1 MTTIEKH
8 IVNYIDDK
16 FGFPYLHYSREEQ
29 TWTNEFF
36 LFDIKTQTMFISD
49 ITRHEL
55 YKRFGK
61 GYIDNVLFPI
71 RHHLSIFLIHLFENR
86 IKTFYL

>member
-8 IVNYIDDK
+8 IVKYIDDK
-16 FGFPYLHYSREEQ
+16 FGFPYLYYSREEQ
-29 TWTNEFF
+29 TWVNEFF

-49 ITRHEL
+49 IARNEL

-61 GYIDNVLFPI
+61 GYIDNILLTVVSYWFKKTYKLD
-71 RHHLSIFLIHLFENR
+71 
-86 IKTFYL
+86 IKEIE

>member
-8 IVNYIDDK
+8 IVKYIDDK

-36 LFDIKTQTMFISD
+36 LFDIKTSVMYISD
-49 ITRHEL
+49 ITRKEL
-55 YKRFGK
+55 YKKFGK
-61 GYIDNVLFPI
+61 GYIDNVLLTVVSAWLKKI
-71 RHHLSIFLIHLFENR
+71 YNLEV
-86 IKTFYL
+86 KEVE

>member
-8 IVNYIDDK
+8 IVKYIDDK

-36 LFDIKTQTMFISD
+36 LFDIKTGVIYVSD
-49 ITRHEL
+49 ITRNEL
-55 YKRFGK
+55 YKKFGK
-61 GYIDNVLFPI
+61 GYIDNVLLTVVSAWLKKI
-71 RHHLSIFLIHLFENR
+71 YNLEV
-86 IKTFYL
+86 KEVE

>member
-8 IVNYIDDK
+8 IVKYIDDK

-36 LFDIKTQTMFISD
+36 LFDIKTGVMYVSD
-49 ITRHEL
+49 IARNEL
-55 YKRFGK
+55 YKKFGK
-61 GYIDNVLFPI
+61 GYIENVLLTVVSSWLKKI
-71 RHHLSIFLIHLFENR
+71 YNLEV
-86 IKTFYL
+86 KEVE

>member
-8 IVNYIDDK
+8 IVKYIDDK
-16 FGFPYLHYSREEQ
+16 FGFPYLHYSRDEQ
-29 TWTNEFF
+29 IWANEFF

-49 ITRHEL
+49 ITKHEL

-61 GYIDNVLFPI
+61 GYIDNVLLTIISYWFK
-71 RHHLSIFLIHLFENR
+71 
-86 IKTFYL
+86 KTYKLEVKKIE